1 MGFFD
6 LLKLKGQERSKE
18 AVVDQV
24 RELMDVQKDPTR
36 QMMER
41 IWWRNLLYY
50 TGEQWIEYMRSTKTF
65 TRKLLPP
72 AATTPVSNKVRET
85 VRSHKAMLLNQKR
98 VPKISPNTN
107 EREDREA
114 ARLGEQLL
122 IWLDTLN
129 DNEIDDEKEKC
140 AIWTVIS
147 GTTFLRTF
155 PDKDAGQSFFTPDG
169 QTIRTGEVYVEH
181 IIPFNVHL
189 DPMGDKMRKKRWIG
203 IESLKPREWVEDT
216 FKVKLGK
223 EETATT
229 LDYQRRLMKLVAQV
243 SPWKGDGIDTSV
255 LDVDMDDLVVYRE
268 LELNPYRTFPNG
280 RFIVTCQDRLLID
293 VERMPI
299 RAENGI
305 SYYTLTDFHWNYVP
319 GRFWSDGGVD
329 DLISPQNTINK
340 VDKALDENRQSLG
353 RPRVLAPTELTLER
367 LTERGESFLVMKY
380 DGRAA
385 GGQKPEFQNGTPYPQ
400 QVLEE
405 RAIAEREI
413 QDAAGDPKNILKGVS
428 PDASASGYKI
438 DILRETAE
446 QSHTPDVE
454 RFNRSMSRVY
464 KKRLLLVKELYT
476 EERMIKISGR
486 GGTSRVKAFKG
497 ADLRNNTDLRLEID
511 SGLSTTRAGETQV
524 LLDLGGKGFLGD
536 LANDAEA
543 RGELLNR
550 MGLTGFTAKEN
561 VDFERAEDENSAI
574 AMGDFSKIMLTE
586 PLQPGELPGE
596 QEVVNED
603 PFFKYDNHEIHYA
616 RHRKFL
622 LSEEAKYLP
631 QEAIEVLIAHTDTHH
646 IPMQAEMQARMMAA
660 MGPPTEQGP
669 DGSGTGKNTEMNSS
683 KQALRPLG
691 FAEREGGPFNG

>member
-6 LLKLKGQERSKE
+6 LLREKKKSP
-18 AVVDQV
+18 DQV
-24 RELMDVQKDPTR
+24 LHQVSEMLDVQRDPTR

-98 VPKISPNTN
+98 IPKISPNTN

-122 IWLDTLN
+122 VWMDTIN
-129 DNEIDDEKEKC
+129 DGEIDDEKEKC
-140 AIWTVIS
+140 AIWTVVA
-147 GTTFLRTF
+147 GTTFMRTF
-155 PDKDAGQSFFTPDG
+155 PDKDAGQSFFTPEG
-169 QTIRTGEVYVEH
+169 QVLKTGEIYVEH

-189 DPMGDKMRKKRWIG
+189 DPMGDKLRKKRWIG

-216 FKVKLGK
+216 FRVKLGK
-223 EETATT
+223 DEMTTT

-255 LDVDMDDLVVYRE
+255 LDVDMDDLVIYRE
-268 LELNPYRTFPNG
+268 LEFNPYKDFPQG
-280 RFIVTCQDRLLID
+280 RFIVTCQDKLLID

-299 RAENGI
+299 LSENGI

-319 GRFWSDGGVD
+319 GRFYSDGGVD
-329 DLISPQNTINK
+329 DLISPQNTINR
-340 VDKALDENRQSLG
+340 VDKALDDNRQSLG
-353 RPRVLAPTELTLER
+353 RPRVITPTELNLQR
-367 LTERGESFLVMKY
+367 LTERGESFLVLSY
-380 DGRAA
+380 DGRAS
-385 GGQKPEFQNGTPYPQ
+385 GGQKPEFQHGTPYPSQ
-400 QVLEE
+400 ILEE
-405 RAIAEREI
+405 RAIAEREM
-413 QDAAGDPKNILKGVS
+413 QEAAGDPRNILKGVS

-446 QSHTPDVE
+446 QSHTPDVD
-454 RFNRSMSRVY
+454 RFNRSMGRVY

-486 GGTSRVKAFKG
+486 GGQSRVKAFKG

-511 SGLSTTRAGETQV
+511 SGLSTTKAGETQV
-524 LLDLGGKGFLGD
+524 LLDLGGKGLLGD
-536 LANDAEA
+536 IANDAEA
-543 RGELLNR
+543 RGEFLGRL
-550 MGLTGFTAKEN
+550 GLTGFTAKEN

-574 AMGDFSKIMLTE
+574 ALGDFSRIMLTA
-586 PLQPGELPGE
+586 PIQPGELPGD
-596 QEVVNED
+596 QAVINND
-603 PFFKYDNHEIHYA
+603 PFFKYDNHALHYA

-631 QEAIEVLIAHTDTHH
+631 LEAVQVLIQHTDAHH
-646 IPMQAEMQARMMAA
+646 IPMQAEIQAQALAA
-660 MGPPTEQGP
+660 MQGAMGAQGP
-669 DGSGTGKNTEMNSS
+669 VVPPGPSPELP
-683 KQALRPLG
+683 AAP
-691 FAEREGGPFNG
+691 EGQV